1 MRALSELLPPQSL
14 SRFANL
20 DLVARWIVEGF
31 ISGLHASPYHGF
43 SVEFAEYRPYTP
55 GDDLRHFDWKAYAKS
70 DRKYVR
76 LYHSE
81 TNLRAHV
88 LLDCSASMDF
98 GEPVTKFR
106 YGSAVTAALSYLL
119 IQQQDAVGLALFAEE
134 TVRYL
139 PPRAT
144 LRHFRDLV
152 TQLEAARPRAATRV
166 GKTLHYLAET
176 VRKRGLFIIVSDL
189 YDEREE
195 VLSGLRHLRF
205 KKHEVILFHVLDHA
219 ELAFPYRT
227 LSEFRDLETGARV
240 QVAPSVYRPEY
251 LKAVEG
257 FAASM
262 RRDCSNMLV
271 DYTLVDTETPFDQ
284 VLAQYLFK
292 RQRLG

>member
-1 MRALSELLPPQSL
+1 MRAISEILPPQSL
-14 SRFANL
+14 ARFANL

-43 SVEFAEYRPYTP
+43 SVEFAEYRTYTP

-70 DRKYVR
+70 DRTYVR

-88 LLDCSASMDF
+88 VLDCSASMDF
-98 GEPVTKFR
+98 GNPVTKFR
-106 YGSAVTAALSYLL
+106 YGSAIAAALSYLM

-139 PPRAT
+139 PPKAT
-144 LRHFRDLV
+144 LRHFRDMV
-152 TQLEAARPRAATRV
+152 AQLEAARPAARTRI

-176 VRKRGLFIIVSDL
+176 VRKRGLFVIVSDL
-189 YDEREE
+189 YDEPEAI
-195 VLSGLRHLRF
+195 LSGLRHLRF
-205 KKHEVILFHVLDHA
+205 RKHEVILFHVLDHD
-219 ELAFPYRT
+219 ELAFPYRA
-227 LSEFRDLETGARV
+227 LSEFKDLETGSRV
-240 QVAPSVYRPEY
+240 QVAPAVYRPEY
-251 LKAVEG
+251 LKAIG
-257 FAASM
+257 DFATSM

-271 DYTLVDTETPFDQ
+271 DYTLVDTEVPFDK
-284 VLAQYLFK
+284 VLAEYLFK